1 MRKGFYGRYFFQK
14 KGTLFLYFRVKN
26 LTSLTKYIYSK
37 ISFFEGSIQVNGY
50 DAYKMKSHF
59 PY

>member
-50 DAYKMKSHF
+50 VAHTK
-59 PY
+59 